1 MVINIIENFLTE
13 DECDYILNKCKSELT
28 LSEID
33 IYDGTFNRKQKSAR
47 IDDLGFVNS
56 KLKNVLKTLINI
68 KGMEISDFIHK
79 FKFAEYNEGDYFDW
93 HTDNSK
99 SYTNGFITTIIQLND
114 DYVGG
119 NLEIKNSNNELIPFQ
134 NKKGSLYIFN
144 SGLMHKVTTIESG
157 VRYSLSNWF
166 SLVKTNKTKQNLI

>member
-1 MVINIIENFLTE
+1 MEINIIEDFLS
-13 DECDYILNKCKSELT
+13 DNECDYILNKCKSELT

-33 IYDGTFNRKQKSAR
+33 IYSGVFNRKQSSGR
-47 IDDLGFVNS
+47 IDDLGFVNI
-56 KLKNVLKTLINI
+56 KLKNVLKNLIHIN
-68 KGMEISDFIHK
+68 GMEISDFIHK
-79 FKFAEYNEGDYFDW
+79 FKFAEYMVGDYFDW

-99 SYTNGFITTIIQLND
+99 SYTNGFITAIIQLND
-114 DYVGG
+114 EYTGG
-119 NLEIKNSNNELIPFQ
+119 SLEIKNSNDELIPFI

-144 SGLMHKVTTIESG
+144 SALMHRVTEIESG